1 MATSKYETRKGKS
14 IYFKR
19 GAYKGETGWL
29 DTKKGST
36 QDFVY
41 CIVAV
46 SGKIAEEKKVR
57 VKKTSV
63 INQNERK
70 EPASFEES
78 VLFQCNDI
86 DVTFDKL
93 CSKLA
98 KTHGITSKSL
108 PELLRIFGMQFK
120 LAEAEQHGLGDRA
133 MSRHMKKWDGK
144 TESTY
149 D

>member
-1 MATSKYETRKGKS
+1 MVGH
-14 IYFKR
+14 
-19 GAYKGETGWL
+19 
-29 DTKKGST
+29 KKGST

-41 CIVAV
+41 CFIAA
-46 SGKIAEEKKVR
+46 SRKIAEEKKVR

-63 INQNERK
+63 VNQNERK

-78 VLFQCNDI
+78 VLVRCNDI

-108 PELLRIFGMQFK
+108 PELLRIFEMKFK
-120 LAEAEQHGLGDRA
+120 LAEAEQHRLGHCA
-133 MSRHMKKWDGK
+133 MFRHVKKWDGK